1 MLDKLHELEKK
12 YYSPNSEEW
21 WTKFKNID
29 VKDIANALVPH
40 ETIEV
45 SMKVF
50 EQENPI
56 N

>member
-1 MLDKLHELEKK
+1 LQ
-12 YYSPNSEEW
+12 
-21 WTKFKNID
+21 
-29 VKDIANALVPH
+29 DIANALIPH